1 MTMLV
6 CGCVSKCDN
15 MGRMALEKTLRWI
28 ALAGI
33 FALPFIVFIVANTLF
48 FPFITGKNF
57 AFRIIVEI
65 ITGAWLALALIKP
78 EYRPRKSWLLGAFAI
93 FVIIIAI
100 ADLNGVNPIKSF
112 WSNYER
118 MDGWVTLAHLFAY
131 FVVAS
136 AMLSTKKLWRRFWL
150 TSLGVSVLAGLYGLL
165 QLVGI
170 SALGQGGASG
180 LTARLDS
187 TFGNPI
193 YLAVF
198 MLFNIF
204 IAASLWAESW
214 GERQPGKRLA
224 ISLGYGSIVA
234 LNTIILFL
242 TGTRGTML
250 GLIGGTLLAVF
261 IVAVFDKNEGIAR
274 RIALRLA
281 IAILILGAGF
291 WMVRDQAWV
300 QRVGFLHRLATI
312 SINDNTVKARFM
324 NWGMAWEGVKE
335 RPLLGWGQENYAIVF
350 DKYYNPQ
357 MYAQEQWFDR
367 VHNIIFDW
375 LVAGGFLG
383 LLGYLA
389 LFACALWCI
398 WKRGASIAE
407 PRNAHERQ
415 KAQNAPKGGGGTF
428 PFIEKSI
435 LTGLLAG
442 YFFHNLFVFDNISS
456 YILFAAVLAY
466 IASRAGDEQ
475 NSPFIFQSV
484 RFSDGKL
491 PVLAILVA
499 VLVWGV
505 AWETNGKAL
514 AQNRALLQAIAPQ
527 KEGITKN
534 LSYFQEAISYGS
546 FGTQEAREQFIQ
558 ATSQIAGN
566 QNISNDVKRQF
577 FDKAAKE
584 MLAQSQE
591 SPLDARFPLF
601 LGILLDAYGD
611 YDNAAAALTR
621 AHELSPAKQTILF
634 QQGLNAQA
642 RADDAEAL
650 KFFKDAYELAPEFA
664 SARIFYA
671 AYAIRAQKDQLA
683 DELLLPIMASGT
695 AADPRIASAYVAR
708 GRFDKIVDIWRARVL
723 VQPNDSQPRFTL
735 AAALY
740 AMGLPNQA
748 IAQLEETG
756 RIIPSV
762 KAQADDLILQIKNG
776 TAKI

>member
-1 MTMLV
+1 
-6 CGCVSKCDN
+6 
-15 MGRMALEKTLRWI
+15 MALEKTLRWI
-28 ALAGI
+28 VLVGI
-33 FALPFIVFIVANTLF
+33 FALPFIVFIIANTFF

-57 AFRIIVEI
+57 TFRIIVEI
-65 ITGAWLALALIKP
+65 ITGAWFALALIKT

-93 FVIIIAI
+93 FVLIIAI
-100 ADLNGVNPIKSF
+100 ADLNGVYPFKSF

-136 AMLSTKKLWRRFWL
+136 AMLNTKKIWRKLWL
-150 TSLGVSVLAGLYGLL
+150 TYLGVSVFSGLYGLL
-165 QLVGI
+165 QLTGKL
-170 SALGQGGASG
+170 ALGQGGASG
-180 LTARLDS
+180 LTARLDT

-204 IAASLWAESW
+204 IAAFLWAERW
-214 GERQPGKRLA
+214 NELQPGKRLG
-224 ISLGYGSIVA
+224 ISLGYGTVLA
-234 LNTIILFL
+234 LDTIILFL

-274 RIALRLA
+274 KIALRLA
-281 IAILILGAGF
+281 VALLILVAGF
-291 WMVRDQAWV
+291 WFVRDQSWV
-300 QRVGFLHRLATI
+300 HRVGFLDRLATI
-312 SINDNTVKARFM
+312 SLNDSTVKARFM

-383 LLGYLA
+383 LIGYLM
-389 LFACALWCI
+389 LFVCALWCI
-398 WKRGASIAE
+398 WKRVPNTTE
-407 PRNAHERQ
+407 PRNAYEQQRAQ
-415 KAQNAPKGGGGTF
+415 SAPSAAKAF
-428 PFIEKSI
+428 SFIEKSI

-456 YILFAAVLAY
+456 YILFATVLAY
-466 IASRAGDEQ
+466 IVSRSSSEK

-491 PVLAILVA
+491 PVLAMLVA
-499 VLVWGV
+499 VLVWGTSYGV
-505 AWETNGKAL
+505 NGKAL

-534 LSYFQEAISYGS
+534 LSYFQEAIAYGS
-546 FGTQEAREQFIQ
+546 LGTQEAREQIIQ
-558 ATSQIAGN
+558 AASQIAGN
-566 QNISNDVKRQF
+566 KNVSDDVKKQF
-577 FDKAAKE
+577 LEISAREMDLQAKA
-584 MLAQSQE
+584 
-591 SPLDARFPLF
+591 SPLDARPPLF
-601 LGILLDAYGD
+601 LGILLDAYGN
-611 YDNAAAALTR
+611 YTNAASALKR
-621 AHELSPAKQTILF
+621 AHELSPGKQTILF

-642 RADDAEAL
+642 RGSDAEAL
-650 KFFKDAYELAPEFA
+650 EFFKTAYELAPEF
-664 SARIFYA
+664 SNARIYYA
-671 AYAIRAQKDQLA
+671 AYAIRLGKDQLA
-683 DELLLPIMASGT
+683 DDLLFPILKSGA
-695 AADPRIASAYVAR
+695 AADQQIAAAYVGR
-708 GRFDKIVDIWRARVL
+708 GRFDKIVNIWKAKVSA
-723 VQPNDSQPRFTL
+723 QPNDLQSRLTL

-740 AMGLPNQA
+740 AMGQSGESIL
-748 IAQLEETG
+748 QLEETG
-756 RIIPSV
+756 KVIPSA
-762 KAQADDLILQIKNG
+762 KAQADSLIEQVKNG